1 MRQMLSVAVNTFRE
15 SARSRV
21 LLTIGLLALLM
32 IISSL
37 LLGALSFGEERKI
50 VADWG
55 LFCISVFGV
64 AITVAV
70 GIQLIHKEVDRK
82 TLYAVLAKP
91 VGRTTFLLGKHLGTV
106 AVLVVAV
113 LAMALVHQGL
123 MIYASG
129 GLEPRLLLGALA
141 ILLMLLLL
149 AAVATFFSTVS
160 SPLLSG
166 LFTLALFLAGRSLHS
181 MKYLIFKLEHVYDMA
196 GTAAPLKVL
205 YYLLPNFAVFDI
217 DGEVVHGLALP
228 EGYLGLL
235 ALYAVAYSAVLLAAA
250 ALAFARRDLS

>member
-1 MRQMLSVAVNTFRE
+1 MRPLLSVAINTFRE

-21 LLTIGLLALLM
+21 LLTIALLAVLM

-37 LLGALSFGEERKI
+37 VLAALSFGEERKI

-91 VGRTTFLLGKHLGTV
+91 VGRTTFLLGKYLGTMAVLTV
-106 AVLVVAV
+106 AVA
-113 LAMALVHQGL
+113 AMAVVHQGL
-123 MIYASG
+123 MIYAG
-129 GLEPRLLLGALA
+129 GALEPRLLLGSLA
-141 ILLMLLLL
+141 ILLTLLLL
-149 AAVATFFSTVS
+149 SAAATFFSTVS
-160 SPLLSG
+160 SPVLSG
-166 LFTLALFLAGRSLHS
+166 MFTLALFLAGRSLHS
-181 MKYLIFKLEHVYDMA
+181 MKYMIFKLEVVYDMPEA
-196 GTAAPLKVL
+196 AAPLKLL

-217 DGEVVHGLALP
+217 DGEMVHGLALP
-228 EGYLGLL
+228 EGYLLFL
-235 ALYAVAYSAVLLAAA
+235 TVYAVAYSAVLLAAA
-250 ALAFARRDLS
+250 SLAFSRKDLS